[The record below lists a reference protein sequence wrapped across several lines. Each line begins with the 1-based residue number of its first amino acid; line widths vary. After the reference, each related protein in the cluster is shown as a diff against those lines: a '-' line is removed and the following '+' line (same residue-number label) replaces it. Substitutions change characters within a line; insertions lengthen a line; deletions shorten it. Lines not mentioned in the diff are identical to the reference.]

1 MKHWYV
7 LLATAAAITSLAAT
21 ASYAQ
26 VSVEVPGVGVR
37 VGEPPPPRR
46 EERVIEREVRGGPDC
61 RTVTVQETTP
71 DGSSRTVTRRKCD

>member
-7 LLATAAAITSLAAT
+7 LLATAAAITSFAPAA
-21 ASYAQ
+21 SHAQ

-46 EERVIEREVRGGPDC
+46 EERVIEREVRGGPEC
-61 RTVTVQETTP
+61 KTVSVQETAP